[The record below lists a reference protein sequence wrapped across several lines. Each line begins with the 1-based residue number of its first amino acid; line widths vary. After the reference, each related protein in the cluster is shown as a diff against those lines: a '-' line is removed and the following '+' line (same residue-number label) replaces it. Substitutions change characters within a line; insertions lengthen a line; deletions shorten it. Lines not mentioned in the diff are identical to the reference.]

1 MHNYYSTKKSKM
13 RSNTFFTLI
22 LLTLSTFVSGQT
34 VSEGGGVYLQN
45 GGKLMNSIVTQNYA
59 IKGFGVSGT
68 SGEVLNSN
76 INNNLYLNKEIVV
89 PGDILMND
97 GTIFTPNK
105 TGTINFPP
113 GYTDANVVGVC
124 FWTNESNDFVNA
136 KSWVIAV
143 TESQDIKWSPT
154 VNYNPPNILDLFD
167 YKTPAAA
174 TLDKDG
180 FTNTATIVSHT
191 GFTGDGSG
199 GTFAL
204 TNTNCAAK
212 YCYDYG
218 TVAGVWFLPSL
229 NQLVEIHRTLSIVNS
244 VLNRL
249 STSQNSIKPIST
261 SKDYWSSTEL
271 DTQEAWLFKFS
282 SDPKISQSN
291 KTTDKDHGA
300 RAMRV
305 INKTK

>member
-1 MHNYYSTKKSKM
+1 MLT
-13 RSNTFFTLI
+13 NTFFTFL
-22 LLTLSTFVSGQT
+22 LLTLSFLASAQT
-34 VSEGGGVYLQN
+34 SSEGGGVYLQN

-97 GTIFTPNK
+97 GTVYTPQYNAAGTLIFPT
-105 TGTINFPP
+105 
-113 GYTDANVVGVC
+113 GYTITNVVGVC

-143 TESQDIKWSPT
+143 TESSGIKWTPT
-154 VNYNPPNILDLFD
+154 INYNPPNITDLTD
-167 YKTPAAA
+167 YATPAAA
-174 TLDKDG
+174 TLDKEG
-180 FTNTATIVSHT
+180 FTNTAKIVSQP
-191 GFTGDGSG
+191 GFTGNGTG

-218 TVAGVWFLPSL
+218 TVPGVWFLPSL
-229 NQLVEIHRTLSIVNS
+229 NQLVEIYRTLSIVNH
-244 VLNRL
+244 VLTKLNEL
-249 STSQNSIKPIST
+249 DMAVPKTIVPISI
-261 SKDYWSSTEL
+261 SDNYWSSTEL
-271 DTQEAWLFKFS
+271 STQEAWLLKFS
-282 SDPKISQSN
+282 INIEINHFN
-291 KTTDKDHGA
+291 KTTTTPSYRA
-300 RAMRV
+300 RAIRV

>member
-1 MHNYYSTKKSKM
+1 MLK
-13 RSNTFFTLI
+13 NTFFTLL
-22 LLTLSTFVSGQT
+22 LLTLSILATAQT

-45 GGKLMNSIVTQNYA
+45 GGKLMNSIVNQNYA
-59 IKGFGVSGT
+59 LKGFGVSGT

-97 GTIFTPNK
+97 GTIYTPNT
-105 TGTINFPP
+105 TGTIIFPP
-113 GYTDANVVGVC
+113 GYTVANVIGVC

-143 TESQDIKWSPT
+143 TENQDIKWTPT
-154 VNYNPPNILDLFD
+154 ISYSPPNITDLTD
-167 YKTPAAA
+167 YTTPAAA
-174 TLDKDG
+174 TLDKEG
-180 FTNTATIVSHT
+180 FTNTAKIVSFKD
-191 GFTGDGSG
+191 FTGDGTG
-199 GTFAL
+199 GTFSL

-218 TVAGVWFLPSL
+218 TVPGVWFLPSL
-229 NQLVEIHRTLSIVNS
+229 NQLVEIYRTLSIVNP
-244 VLNRL
+244 VLSRL
-249 STSQNSIKPIST
+249 HTLQNSIVPITT
-261 SKDYWSSTEL
+261 SDNYWSSTEL
-271 DTQEAWLFKFS
+271 STQEAWLLKFS
-282 SDPKISQSN
+282 INIEINHYN
-291 KTTDKDHGA
+291 KSTTPTTPYRA